1 MQQNEMVI
9 TTNGKLS
16 TELESRLKLIKKK
29 FNSSNDKIAEAVE
42 KQTDIANEL
51 KTLRDKKKEL
61 TYKIDEKMK
70 ELKLQNKQVIEQRL
84 MYMGERTARRAD
96 MNELINT
103 VNGKD
108 KKILEAVREN
118 LQLVEA

>member
-1 MQQNEMVI
+1 MGQNEMVI

>member
-1 MQQNEMVI
+1 MGQNEMVI

-103 VNGKD
+103 VNSKD

>member
-1 MQQNEMVI
+1 MGQNEMVI

-42 KQTDIANEL
+42 KQTEIANEL

>member
-1 MQQNEMVI
+1 MEKNEMII

-42 KQTDIANEL
+42 KQTEIANEL
-51 KTLRDKKKEL
+51 KALRDKKKEL

-70 ELKLQNKQVIEQRL
+70 ELKIQNKQVIEKRL